1 MKKENKNN
9 FPSNPLGNIYVSYR
23 AITSIAYLAA
33 QETYGV
39 VGLTAKNLA
48 EGLANAIVRDPTMGV
63 DIEYDKD
70 IVKVNLYIIVEY
82 GTRIKS
88 VANSVGNNIRFKVEK
103 ALGLPADHVNVN
115 VHVRGLRISNTD

>member
-1 MKKENKNN
+1 
-9 FPSNPLGNIYVSYR
+9 
-23 AITSIAYLAA
+23 
-33 QETYGV
+33 
-39 VGLTAKNLA
+39 LA

-70 IVKVNLYIIVEY
+70 TINVNLYIIVEY